1 MLNLDSYT
9 TLILWN
15 STVGMMLALGQF
27 RPETRIQK
35 FEQDFFHI
43 IFHPMSY
50 HPLLHTLSPP
60 ADLPSTGKS
69 ISTSF
74 ATLSAFL
81 GCMSCADK
89 EAASSETTF
98 WSCGDA
104 KTLNRAAERRY
115 LIYSRNYAIP
125 SNDCRPRS
133 SSYVFIFIAIDVTAT
148 FNSYTPAVAFYSAV
162 TVLPCVTANLDGT
175 SAPLIWMVFL
185 IEEFQWFAPIP
196 RTRLFLDLYR

>member
-9 TLILWN
+9 TLILRN

-35 FEQDFFHI
+35 FDQDLFHI
-43 IFHPMSY
+43 SLHPMSY

-89 EAASSETTF
+89 EAASSERR
-98 WSCGDA
+98 WMEMLKHGMERQR
-104 KTLNRAAERRY
+104 LRRY

-133 SSYVFIFIAIDVTAT
+133 SSYVFIFIAIDVTFDWWSNWSSNRFWARW
-148 FNSYTPAVAFYSAV
+148 SEA
-162 TVLPCVTANLDGT
+162 
-175 SAPLIWMVFL
+175 
-185 IEEFQWFAPIP
+185 
-196 RTRLFLDLYR
+196 